1 MLHYSSHWYVFQCS
15 ALARVGVVTFNTLGA
30 IVADQYLGKYLTI
43 VYFSIIYMVGILIL
57 FVTSLPVAIE
67 HGAAYGGLIT
77 AMIVIGLGTGG
88 IKPNVSPLIAE
99 QYRAVKP
106 FIKTLRSGER
116 VIVDPAVTVQRIYM
130 VFYLCINIGS
140 LSAIVTTE
148 LEKNV
153 GFWSAYLLPLLMFV
167 VGFSILLSG
176 RKQYVVRPPKG
187 SVVTNCFRALWI
199 ALMNKGNLNA
209 AKPSYQEEYGRRYA
223 TPWDDLFIEE
233 LKRALVACKVFAFF
247 PIYWVTFNQMLN
259 NFVSQGKKPSQLRPI
274 KPYSLCLPKAP
285 TSIHQ
290 AVLTPF
296 SRSNATPRHPKRH
309 DAKHQPNHHHPV
321 HPNNGPLHL
330 PLPPPPRHP
339 LPAHHP
345 HLLGLPARIP
355 SHVIRS
361 LRAAPDLQLWT
372 VLHRTLRL
380 PRRASPRRYLRAEQR
395 PRRRAGAGVPA
406 DWP

>member
-1 MLHYSSHWYVFQCS
+1 M
-15 ALARVGVVTFNTLGA
+15 GVVTFNTLGA

-199 ALMNKGNLNA
+199 ALMNKGNLNS

-247 PIYWVTFNQMLN
+247 PIYWATYNQMLN
-259 NFVSQGKKPSQLRPI
+259 NFVSQGKKPSQLYPI
-274 KPYSLCLPKAP
+274 KPYSLCPSQSSYLHPP
-285 TSIHQ
+285 
-290 AVLTPF
+290 
-296 SRSNATPRHPKRH
+296 SRSNTV
-309 DAKHQPNHHHPV
+309 QPVKCN
-321 HPNNGPLHL
+321 
-330 PLPPPPRHP
+330 
-339 LPAHHP
+339 
-345 HLLGLPARIP
+345 
-355 SHVIRS
+355 S
-361 LRAAPDLQLWT
+361 T
-372 VLHRTLRL
+372 
-380 PRRASPRRYLRAEQR
+380 ASQTT
-395 PRRRAGAGVPA
+395 
-406 DWP
+406 